1 MRLELDALTVSKPNF
16 GPSEASDARRRG
28 LCSFV
33 AKLRCTVPSN
43 QRSPNETLTR
53 TQNQLRSSSLTAVT
67 IGSHPQTSFSRI
79 INLKANEVVRGWG
92 FSSPLNLNLNL
103 NFCPSSQNLERRNAE
118 SGREFVFCIFGPRA
132 AVLADGKV
140 RSP

>member
-1 MRLELDALTVSKPNF
+1 MPVGEVYA
-16 GPSEASDARRRG
+16 ASWQSSGAQY
-28 LCSFV
+28 
-33 AKLRCTVPSN
+33 P
-43 QRSPNETLTR
+43 LTR
-53 TQNQLRSSSLTAVT
+53 DLPTRHSPALKITKGKISQGKSVTCTLQLTHC
-67 IGSHPQTSFSRI
+67 SHPQTSFSRI